1 MVNIQNIIRDNDL
14 LLLIFNIRIK
24 NLYKVNIQNII
35 GSNKNHSLIIQG

>member
-24 NLYKVNIQNII
+24 NLYEVNIQNII